1 MKKIL
6 KRTVISVMAMCMIS
20 GNINAE
26 AVQEFQE
33 NSKASMVQDREGD
46 YSEQEIEKIN
56 EMSEDDESPCET
68 EIIRTSDNDKIATQ
82 ATKYT
87 TRVHF
92 IANGGQ
98 EIIKDDGKTI
108 TRGDAILIENN
119 GEYAL
124 IDAGVD
130 SKCEKYLERLRKKRG
145 LSKLKIKYMIL
156 THHHNDHYNGLNSII
171 ANPNI
176 EIQTFIRQKNHGDI
190 TANKGCNKSGYK
202 SLITK
207 INNLNKAKT
216 NFKNLEYI
224 YTLNAKDAK
233 TETKTVKKKIGD
245 ATLYIYR
252 PFRLA
257 SDADVAKKQ
266 PNQYE
271 NNRSIMCRLECGKR
285 KYLFTGDVYN
295 EIINRIVKFVNE
307 NDWRKI
313 LNTNVL
319 KLQHHGI
326 IINYLE
332 NKDNNVN
339 LEPNITTNDIYK
351 DKYNAT
357 RYYITNA
364 RTMDQLE
371 TPEKFRNDM
380 IRTAFGNRSNFL
392 LTITANKTKIDEY
405 SYTN

>member
-1 MKKIL
+1 
-6 KRTVISVMAMCMIS
+6 
-20 GNINAE
+20 
-26 AVQEFQE
+26 
-33 NSKASMVQDREGD
+33 
-46 YSEQEIEKIN
+46 
-56 EMSEDDESPCET
+56 
-68 EIIRTSDNDKIATQ
+68 
-82 ATKYT
+82 
-87 TRVHF
+87 
-92 IANGGQ
+92 
-98 EIIKDDGKTI
+98 
-108 TRGDAILIENN
+108 
-119 GEYAL
+119 
-124 IDAGVD
+124 
-130 SKCEKYLERLRKKRG
+130 
-145 LSKLKIKYMIL
+145 MIL

-176 EIQTFIRQKNHGDI
+176 EIQTFIRQKNHDDI

-271 NNRSIMCRLECGKR
+271 NNRSIMCRLECGTR

-295 EIINRIVKFVNE
+295 KIINRIVSYVSK
-307 NDWRKI
+307 DDAKKM

-326 IINYLE
+326 IINYIEHTKE
-332 NKDNNVN
+332 NAN
-339 LEPNITTNDIYK
+339 LKPNKETNDIYK
-351 DKYNAT
+351 NKYNAS

-371 TPEKFRNDM
+371 EPEKFRNDM
-380 IRTAFGNRSNFL
+380 IRSVFGNRSDFL